1 MYSTVHYYYH
11 LVMNNYFYAPMMLSI
26 YPQIESPSL
35 RVE

>member
-1 MYSTVHYYYH
+1 MYVQ
-11 LVMNNYFYAPMMLSI
+11 MNNYFYAPMILSI